1 MFFGKY
7 ISEFLFLF
15 QKTLHK
21 KRDHDSRNNINW
33 KKPNLATLI
42 HNTNQLLK
50 EAWCN
55 ASCDWLPVFSTT
67 NRRAAIIDR
76 YHPNAGAHS
85 ADIQGVASSF
95 VTDHSNIPSVRSYA
109 LVTELSGKNHSHIHG
124 KWYKTLSCKIF
135 RQNNL
140 SFVYL
145 SKCPK
150 KNYSLFFKISWNQCP
165 WSWINKIIGEKGAFT
180 A

>member
-1 MFFGKY
+1 MTAK
-7 ISEFLFLF
+7 I
-15 QKTLHK
+15 
-21 KRDHDSRNNINW
+21 NINW

-55 ASCDWLPVFSTT
+55 ASCDWLPVFS
-67 NRRAAIIDR
+67 RANWQSAFIDR

-150 KNYSLFFKISWNQCP
+150 KIIVYSSKFRE
-165 WSWINKIIGEKGAFT
+165 INVRGLESIKS
-180 A
+180 